1 MYPRDRTSISSW
13 FCAESCEASELSRF
27 LHRKYQQ
34 HISRFLVG
42 LIQICFILRQRAPYS
57 LSFGQCH
64 VLCIIGLDDEK
75 SEKRDLQI
83 FIPYL
88 DSLLK
93 IYNFEKYNLPKKKKI
108 CLCCEIH
115 DITTLKFSYTRQY
128 KIG

>member
-13 FCAESCEASELSRF
+13 FCAESREASELSRF

-57 LSFGQCH
+57 LGFGQCH
-64 VLCIIGLDDEK
+64 ILCIIGLDDEK

-93 IYNFEKYNLPKKKKI
+93 IYNFEKCNLPKKKI

-115 DITTLKFSYTRQY
+115 DITTLQFSYTRLNI
-128 KIG
+128 K

>member
-13 FCAESCEASELSRF
+13 FCAESREASELSRF

-57 LSFGQCH
+57 LGFGQCH

-93 IYNFEKYNLPKKKKI
+93 IYNFEKYNLPKKKNM
-108 CLCCEIH
+108 LV
-115 DITTLKFSYTRQY
+115 LWNTRYHNSTILLYSTQY